1 MASDSEEVRLEEEG
15 KDRRMWE
22 KEEKRIRDEEDT
34 RDLQYGLTSGKT
46 MISILQLVPDVL

>member
-22 KEEKRIRDEEDT
+22 KEEKRIRDEED
-34 RDLQYGLTSGKT
+34 K
-46 MISILQLVPDVL
+46 MIE